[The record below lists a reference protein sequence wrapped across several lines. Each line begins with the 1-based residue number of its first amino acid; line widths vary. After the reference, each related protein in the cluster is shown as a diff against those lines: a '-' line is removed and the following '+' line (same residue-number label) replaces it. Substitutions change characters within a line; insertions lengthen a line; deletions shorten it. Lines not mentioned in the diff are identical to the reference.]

1 MFSENQLSALCQESG
16 LQQIFQSREEAMYLI
31 RVVDSTRKS
40 LFLVDIP
47 SNSLPQL
54 EEIQKIIVQIFILLT
69 I

>member
-1 MFSENQLSALCQESG
+1 MFSENQSSALCQESNV
-16 LQQIFQSREEAMYLI
+16 L
-31 RVVDSTRKS
+31 VDFTRKS

-47 SNSLPQL
+47 SNSLPPL